1 MTAHSYA
8 PTYETANFAAIEM
21 RVGYL
26 LRSLNSGA
34 EVYFQPGD
42 DTASIR
48 ESIEAL
54 AEVPEAKRD
63 MIFDMIA
70 SNYF

>member
-1 MTAHSYA
+1 MATT
-8 PTYETANFAAIEM
+8 TYQSANYAAIEM

-26 LRSLNSGA
+26 LRHINSGA

-42 DTASIR
+42 DTTAIR

-54 AEVPEAKRD
+54 EEVAEDMRD
-63 MIFDMIA
+63 EIFDMIA

>member
-1 MTAHSYA
+1 MTTYK
-8 PTYETANFAAIEM
+8 PTYETKNYAAIEM

-26 LRSLNSGA
+26 LRSLITGA

-42 DTASIR
+42 DTTAIR

-54 AEVPEAKRD
+54 DEVPEDKRD
-63 MIFDMIA
+63 TLFDIIA
-70 SNYF
+70 SEYF

>member
-1 MTAHSYA
+1 MAHSYA
-8 PTYETANFAAIEM
+8 PTYATANYAAIEM

-26 LRSLNSGA
+26 LRSLNSGE

-42 DTASIR
+42 DTISIR

-54 AEVPEAKRD
+54 EEVPEPKREVL
-63 MIFDMIA
+63 FDMIA

>member
-1 MTAHSYA
+1 MSHSYA
-8 PTYETANFAAIEM
+8 PTYETANYAAIEM

-26 LRSLNSGA
+26 LRSLNSGK

-42 DTASIR
+42 DTTSIR

-54 AEVPEAKRD
+54 EEVSADKRD
-63 MIFDMIA
+63 TIFDMIA